1 MYTFMIN
8 IPRSCGVVGFPSL
21 NFMFEHLIHEET
33 TRSRVVFFVY
43 ECCMQDYRAALVE
56 IAEAD
61 ARIRECTYFSKCNW
75 RCEEHCLSP
84 CSKISGSKCFSF
96 GWNTVEV

>member
-1 MYTFMIN
+1 
-8 IPRSCGVVGFPSL
+8 
-21 NFMFEHLIHEET
+21 MFEHLIHEET

-61 ARIRECTYFSKCNW
+61 ARRRECTYFSKCNW

-84 CSKISGSKCFSF
+84 CSKTSGSNFFHSGGILWKSRSWIISHEV
-96 GWNTVEV
+96 GPSSNTG